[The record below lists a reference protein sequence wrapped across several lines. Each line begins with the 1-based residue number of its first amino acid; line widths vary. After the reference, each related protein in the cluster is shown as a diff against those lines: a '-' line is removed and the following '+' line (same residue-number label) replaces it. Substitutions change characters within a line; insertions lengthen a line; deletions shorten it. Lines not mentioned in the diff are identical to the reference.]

1 MTTRT
6 SRLSLR
12 QLAKQLG
19 VSQPFLSQIRGGKRP
34 LPESLREKL
43 EALNAYHLLITNTD
57 KQVPSLARNGY
68 NEPLSGCNSGV
79 ECLLPK
85 QNVVGSNPITR
96 SSYRK
101 NLDVQAWRP
110 LKGAVS
116 LFKTG
121 ISDILRHAEIGFHLR
136 MLA

>member
-12 QLAKQLG
+12 QLATQLG

-96 SSYRK
+96 SNQS
-101 NLDVQAWRP
+101 VQAIPRLHRIVP
-110 LKGAVS
+110 FLAQRRYGP
-116 LFKTG
+116 
-121 ISDILRHAEIGFHLR
+121 
-136 MLA
+136 MLDYPTLP